1 MRLNSSTA
9 GLSKVIKTALPLF
22 LLFLPTAVLYAATP
36 LIRIDNPDYDF
47 GKIYNGETAEH
58 VFVIHNRGGSPLE
71 IKNVRSTCGCTVTT
85 IGKRTLGP
93 QESTELKAVFNSKRY
108 RGEVIKN
115 IYVYSNDPENPIQKL
130 SVRADVTVD
139 LEVKPSIVYL
149 AGLKAGERV
158 ERDVLIK
165 NLTDSTVKIKEIAS
179 TVSSINLELS
189 KMNIEPGD
197 SANLKLVID
206 EIKKDMKLTGEL
218 TIFNTSHQGEFKVK
232 VYGGMIK

>member
-1 MRLNSSTA
+1 MRLDGSTTR
-9 GLSKVIKTALPLF
+9 LSKVIKTALPLF
-22 LLFLPTAVLYAATP
+22 LLFLPTAILYAANP

-58 VFVIHNRGGSPLE
+58 VFIIRNHGGSPLE
-71 IKNVRSTCGCTVTT
+71 IKNVRSSCGCTVTT
-85 IGKRTLGP
+85 IGKRTLEP
-93 QESTELKAVFNSKRY
+93 QESTELKAVFDSRRF

-115 IYVYSNDPENPIQKL
+115 IYVYSNDPENPIKKL
-130 SVRADVTVD
+130 SVRADVQMD
-139 LEVKPSIVYL
+139 LEVSPSTVYL
-149 AGLKAGERV
+149 SGLKAGEKV
-158 ERDVLIK
+158 ERNLFIK
-165 NLTDSTVKIKEIAS
+165 NFSSETVKIKEIAS

-197 SANLKLVID
+197 SASLKLVID

-218 TIFNTSHQGEFKVK
+218 TIFNTSHQPEFKVR